1 MKKNQFLLTV
11 CICVQFFYISFL
23 EAQTKP
29 DELTNLDEMVV
40 SASRYAQ
47 SPFETAASIDLIN
60 REQIQDGQAMIH
72 ISESL
77 GRVPGVFAMNRQNYA
92 QDVMISIRGF
102 GANSPFGARGIRVLV
117 DGIPATMPDGQSQL
131 SHVDLGSTQSIEV
144 LRGPFSVLYGNSAG
158 GVINFFTEKGKPG
171 TEITPYGS
179 YGSFNTSKVG
189 SKVTGANDH
198 VNYVLDAS
206 AMRTDGSRTHSQ
218 ASRDNES
225 AKLIFGSGDTKITL
239 IGNRISLSA
248 EDPLGL
254 TVAQLASSPQ
264 GAGNNAEK
272 WNTRKTVTQLQG
284 GVELVQKIDSD
295 NGLKLMVFS
304 GTRNQ
309 SQFQASTSTTVVSNG
324 ALSLDRQFEGF
335 DGQYQYRS
343 QLQGMPVK
351 ITTGIS
357 YGNDRDRSKGY
368 CNLFGILTNCSGKT
382 TNISADANY
391 VATNF
396 DQYVQLQVDPTD
408 SMNMTAGVRHTD
420 TEISGND
427 NIGTSFSPTSKAY
440 RRFMPMASTSYLL
453 NAFNRLY
460 ISGGLGYDTP
470 TLNQIKYSC
479 ATNCSTTTNT
489 LNLLEAANTRQF
501 ELGYKTIF
509 PSLGYAN
516 VALFTA
522 QSEHEIVALAN
533 VSGKTV
539 YQNANATKRQG
550 IEFLGHFDMPYQLA
564 SNLSYTYTKAIV
576 SEDYATQSNGTI
588 VSGTK
593 IPGVPQHK
601 FFGEV
606 FWKPRAESIN
616 IGAELIGISNMYA
629 ADTNV
634 SNSNS
639 SGYVVTNLRMIAK
652 QKWQN
657 WTFTEFARV
666 NNLTDVYYVGSVII
680 NQTSSQYFEPA
691 PGRNWVIGVQG
702 SFKL

>member
-1 MKKNQFLLTV
+1 
-11 CICVQFFYISFL
+11 
-23 EAQTKP
+23 
-29 DELTNLDEMVV
+29 
-40 SASRYAQ
+40 
-47 SPFETAASIDLIN
+47 
-60 REQIQDGQAMIH
+60 
-72 ISESL
+72 
-77 GRVPGVFAMNRQNYA
+77 
-92 QDVMISIRGF
+92 
-102 GANSPFGARGIRVLV
+102 
-117 DGIPATMPDGQSQL
+117 
-131 SHVDLGSTQSIEV
+131 
-144 LRGPFSVLYGNSAG
+144 
-158 GVINFFTEKGKPG
+158 
-171 TEITPYGS
+171 
-179 YGSFNTSKVG
+179 
-189 SKVTGANDH
+189 
-198 VNYVLDAS
+198 
-206 AMRTDGSRTHSQ
+206 
-218 ASRDNES
+218 
-225 AKLIFGSGDTKITL
+225 
-239 IGNRISLSA
+239 
-248 EDPLGL
+248 
-254 TVAQLASSPQ
+254 
-264 GAGNNAEK
+264 
-272 WNTRKTVTQLQG
+272 
-284 GVELVQKIDSD
+284 
-295 NGLKLMVFS
+295 
-304 GTRNQ
+304 
-309 SQFQASTSTTVVSNG
+309 
-324 ALSLDRQFEGF
+324 
-335 DGQYQYRS
+335 
-343 QLQGMPVK
+343 
-351 ITTGIS
+351 
-357 YGNDRDRSKGY
+357 
-368 CNLFGILTNCSGKT
+368 
-382 TNISADANY
+382 
-391 VATNF
+391 
-396 DQYVQLQVDPTD
+396 
-408 SMNMTAGVRHTD
+408 MNMTAGVRHTD

-616 IGAELIGISNMYA
+616 IGAELIGMSNMYA

-634 SNSNS
+634 AHSNS
-639 SGYVVTNLRMIAK
+639 SGYVITNLRMIAK
-652 QKWQN
+652 QKWRN

-680 NQTSSQYFEPA
+680 NQSSAQYFEPA
-691 PGRNWVIGVQG
+691 PGRNWVVGVQG